1 MPTYFMLLP
10 AFVLASAAAAV
21 GTLVVWFSR
30 RLRPMFPFV
39 WRAWLWG
46 TLGFFAANALFF
58 VALLVIVPV
67 VETLSSTSWL
77 HNPVRFVEGVIV
89 VLGPLGA
96 SALGGGFGVFLG
108 CFLGWRV
115 VDARARAAL
124 AATPSSTSR

>member
-1 MPTYFMLLP
+1 MPYFLLLP
-10 AFVLASAAAAV
+10 LFVLASAAAAA

-58 VALLVIVPV
+58 AGVSLTTPLVGA
-67 VETLSSTSWL
+67 LSSISWL
-77 HNPVRFVEGVIV
+77 HKPVQFIEGAIV
-89 VLGPLGA
+89 ALGPIAA

-115 VDARARAAL
+115 VEG
-124 AATPSSTSR
+124 TPPPA